1 MISGVFREY
10 RHTEQEWKGQKNK
23 GIVGIS
29 QNIWD
34 AMYQWNEEYK
44 KLGTAGTL
52 VSLVSA
58 SKFVV
63 KNSYEMRLDIVASP
77 ISLMKANFYEVSAGN
92 VLSKVG
98 NEDALIDYDQDDD
111 VNTFAKYTE
120 AKSNDGKLKRYVKYS
135 QDFQYSDD
143 GGASFVVS
151 CSKSTWKSLF
161 PNWKSEYSANTDD
174 AYWGEFPTPVPT
186 PVDST
191 REPTNTPTSRPS
203 RGPQPTAKPNSDPSP
218 TPKPTTTNMFR
229 VKDKTPT
236 PTSSSWNERFE
247 NDPMEFK
254 INKYSYWIAA
264 AVNMKILSF
273 DDLM

>member
-1 MISGVFREY
+1 M
-10 RHTEQEWKGQKNK
+10 
-23 GIVGIS
+23 
-29 QNIWD
+29 WD
-34 AMYQWNEEYK
+34 AMYQWNKEYK

-63 KNSYEMRLDIVASP
+63 KDSYEMRLDIVASP

-98 NEDALIDYDQDDD
+98 KEGALIDYDQDDD
-111 VNTFAKYTE
+111 DSFAKYTE
-120 AKSNDGKLKRYVKYS
+120 AKSNAGKLKRYVKYS
-135 QDFQYSDD
+135 QDFRYSDD

-151 CSKSTWKSLF
+151 CKKSTWKTLF
-161 PNWKSEYSANTDD
+161 PDWSSEYSANTDD

-186 PVDST
+186 LVDST
-191 REPTNTPTSRPS
+191 QEPTNIPAPRPS

-236 PTSSSWNERFE
+236 PTSSSWNEF
-247 NDPMEFK
+247 NPMEFK

>member
-1 MISGVFREY
+1 
-10 RHTEQEWKGQKNK
+10 
-23 GIVGIS
+23 
-29 QNIWD
+29 
-34 AMYQWNEEYK
+34 MYQWNEEYK

-63 KNSYEMRLDIVASP
+63 KDSYEMRLDIVASP

-151 CSKSTWKSLF
+151 CSKSTLKLVGSRSL
-161 PNWKSEYSANTDD
+161 ARL
-174 AYWGEFPTPVPT
+174 A
-186 PVDST
+186 
-191 REPTNTPTSRPS
+191 
-203 RGPQPTAKPNSDPSP
+203 
-218 TPKPTTTNMFR
+218 
-229 VKDKTPT
+229 
-236 PTSSSWNERFE
+236 
-247 NDPMEFK
+247 
-254 INKYSYWIAA
+254 IC
-264 AVNMKILSF
+264 
-273 DDLM
+273 